1 MELLLSTVL
10 DAFLHHMEYSLGR
23 GTHTVVNYSV
33 DLGQFLEFLEQE
45 GIRTPQEVTSGQVRT
60 FLREILGFG
69 YAKTS
74 AARKLSALRSFFDY
88 LCRQEI
94 LRENPAASVRTP
106 KLPKHL
112 PVALSR
118 EEVLQLLEK
127 GPKGEN
133 ACRDRALLEILYG
146 SGLRVA
152 ELVALDWECLDLE
165 ERWIRVLG
173 KGDKERYVPLSVPA
187 RDALEAWKRFLGK
200 AFSLEAP
207 VFPGSR
213 GASRI
218 TVRTVHRMVTGIAR
232 ELGLYNV
239 TPHTLRHT
247 FATHML
253 EGNAPL
259 RVVQELLGHE
269 NLGTTQKYLQITPGQ
284 MVRSYCAAHPR
295 AGGEGN
301 V

>member
-1 MELLLSTVL
+1 M
-10 DAFLHHMEYSLGR
+10 
-23 GTHTVVNYSV
+23 VNYSV

-45 GIRTPQEVTSGQVRT
+45 GIRTPQEVTSGQVRA

-112 PVALSR
+112 PLALSR
-118 EEVLQLLEK
+118 EDALQLLEK

-200 AFSLEAP
+200 AFSPEAP

-232 ELGLYNV
+232 DLGLYNV

>member
-1 MELLLSTVL
+1 MELLLSSVL
-10 DAFLHHMEYSLGR
+10 DAFLHHIRYGLGR
-23 GTHTVVNYSV
+23 EENTVVNYSV

-45 GIRTPQEVTSGQVRT
+45 GIRTPQEVSSGQVRT

-74 AARKLSALRSFFDY
+74 AARKLSAIRSFFEY
-88 LCRQEI
+88 QCERGM

-106 KLPKHL
+106 KLPRHL
-112 PVALSR
+112 PMALSQEDACR
-118 EEVLQLLEK
+118 LVEK
-127 GPKGEN
+127 GPRGETL
-133 ACRDRALLEILYG
+133 CRDRAMLEVLYG

-152 ELVALDWECLDLE
+152 ELVALDWEHVDLE

-187 RDALEAWKRFLGK
+187 REALKSWKNSLGK
-200 AFSLEAP
+200 DFALEAP
-207 VFPGSR
+207 VFPGNR
-213 GASRI
+213 GAARI
-218 TVRTVHRMVTGIAR
+218 TVRTVHRMVTGIAK
-232 ELGLYNV
+232 ELGFYNV

-253 EGNAPL
+253 ERNAPL

-269 NLGTTQKYLQITPGQ
+269 SLGTTQKYLQITPGQ
-284 MVRSYCAAHPR
+284 MVRSYSAAHPR
-295 AGGEGN
+295 AGGETN

>member
-1 MELLLSTVL
+1 MELLLSSVL
-10 DAFLHHMEYSLGR
+10 DAFLHHMEYGLGR
-23 GTHTVVNYSV
+23 GHHTVVSYSV

-45 GIRTPQEVTSGQVRT
+45 GVLTPRHITSGHVRS
-60 FLREILGFG
+60 FLREMLGFG

-74 AARKLSALRSFFDY
+74 AARKLSALRSFFEY
-88 LCRQEI
+88 MCEQHMLSQ
-94 LRENPAASVRTP
+94 NPAASVRTP

-112 PVALSR
+112 PLALSGEDAR
-118 EEVLQLLEK
+118 RLVEE
-127 GPKGEN
+127 GPRGEG
-133 ACRDRALLEILYG
+133 ACRDRAILEILYG

-152 ELVALDWECLDLE
+152 ELVSLDWEHVDLE

-173 KGDKERYVPLSVPA
+173 KGNKERYVPLSIPA
-187 RDALEAWKRFLGK
+187 QEALETWKVLLGKKFALEA
-200 AFSLEAP
+200 P
-207 VFPGSR
+207 IFPGSR

-218 TVRTVHRMVTGIAR
+218 TVRTVHRIVTNIAR
-232 ELGLYNV
+232 ELGFYNV

-269 NLGTTQKYLQITPGQ
+269 NLGTTQEYLQITPGQ

-295 AGGEGN
+295 AGGESD

>member
-1 MELLLSTVL
+1 M
-10 DAFLHHMEYSLGR
+10 
-23 GTHTVVNYSV
+23 VNYSV

-94 LRENPAASVRTP
+94 LWENPAASVRTP

-112 PVALSR
+112 PLALSR
-118 EEVLQLLEK
+118 EDALQLLEK

-200 AFSLEAP
+200 AFSPEAP

-232 ELGLYNV
+232 DLGLYNV

>member
-1 MELLLSTVL
+1 MELLVSSAL
-10 DAFLHHMEYSLGR
+10 DAFLYHMNHGLGR
-23 GTHTVVNYSV
+23 GENTIVNYGV

-45 GIRTPQEVTSGQVRT
+45 GVQTPGEVTSGHIRT
-60 FLREILGFG
+60 FLRELLGFG

-74 AARKLSALRSFFDY
+74 AARKLSAIRSFFDY
-88 LCRQEI
+88 LCEKKM
-94 LRENPAASVRTP
+94 LSENPAASVRTP

-112 PVALSR
+112 PLALSR
-118 EEVLQLLEK
+118 EDARRLLEE
-127 GPKGEN
+127 GPRGDG
-133 ACRDRALLEILYG
+133 ACRDRAILELLYG
-146 SGLRVA
+146 SGLRIA
-152 ELVALDWECLDLE
+152 ELVDLNWESLDLE

-173 KGDKERYVPLSVPA
+173 KGDKERYVPLSFPA
-187 RDALEAWKRFLGK
+187 REALESWKHSLGER
-200 AFSLEAP
+200 FSLDGP

-213 GASRI
+213 GAERI
-218 TVRTVHRMVTGIAR
+218 TVRTVHRVVTGIAK
-232 ELGLYNV
+232 ELGFYNV

-247 FATHML
+247 FATHLL

-269 NLGTTQKYLQITPGQ
+269 CLGTTQKYLQITPGQ

-295 AGGEGN
+295 AGGETD